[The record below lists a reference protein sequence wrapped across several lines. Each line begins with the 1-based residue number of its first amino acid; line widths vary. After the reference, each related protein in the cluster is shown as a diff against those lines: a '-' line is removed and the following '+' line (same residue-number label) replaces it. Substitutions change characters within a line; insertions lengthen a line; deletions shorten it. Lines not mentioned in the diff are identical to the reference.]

1 MKAINIKWDIDE
13 EFKDSVDLSDEIKI
27 PDDIT
32 DDEAIS
38 DYISDETG
46 FCHKGYQLVKKFRV
60 SDIVTV
66 KETGE
71 SVLIVGLD
79 EAGYTV
85 KNIRSMK
92 TGLRPW
98 RPVTKSQSH
107 GKCVA
112 RSGFLPKAPRKRWLR
127 QKRNW
132 ITSNFLMMGNMWMP
146 VLRSRTI
153 RNRMSCGCTRT
164 DSGSCAVN
172 LLKKGEKN
180 GKLCILRERAG
191 TG

>member
-85 KNIRSMK
+85 KNRAGEELKIDENRLEAMEASYEI
-92 TGLRPW
+92 
-98 RPVTKSQSH
+98 PVTWEMC
-107 GKCVA
+107 G
-112 RSGFLPKAPRKRWLR
+112 
-127 QKRNW
+127 
-132 ITSNFLMMGNMWMP
+132 
-146 VLRSRTI
+146 TI
-153 RNRMSCGCTRT
+153 RISAKSAAEAM
-164 DSGSCAVN
+164 A
-172 LLKKGEKN
+172 KAEK
-180 GKLCILRERAG
+180 E
-191 TG
+191 